1 MSRSF
6 KTIPCAAAVFVLL
19 AGPAWADGYSG
30 LVGADYSTATG
41 GVNGG
46 GVEARALGQ
55 YGVLNAQIDLGYQNG
70 GVNGTGGNIW
80 QGGGD
85 VFLRNA
91 SGTLGA
97 SISRS
102 DFHAQGLS
110 QALTSYGGFAEWY
123 ASSNATLQ
131 IKAGGFNG
139 GISGVYG
146 AAGAVFYLPRHFSL
160 DLNYDYTQIDSA
172 GHATSAGGGVTYFLS
187 QKFPAAIEVQYN
199 HVLETGGGDAVMLEL
214 SYRFGGTGT
223 SLESWDRAGP
233 ARWTA
238 GLNL

>member
-1 MSRSF
+1 MPRSF
-6 KTIPCAAAVFVLL
+6 RTISCAAAGFVLL
-19 AGPAWADGYSG
+19 AAPALADSYSG
-30 LVGADYSTATG
+30 LVGADFSTATG

-70 GVNGTGGNIW
+70 GVNGTGGNVW

-91 SGTLGA
+91 LGSVGA

-102 DFHAQGLS
+102 DFHVQGQS

-123 ASSNATLQ
+123 AASNATIQL
-131 IKAGGFNG
+131 KAGGFNG

-160 DLNYDYTQIDSA
+160 DLNYNYTRIDSA
-172 GHATSAGGGVTYFLS
+172 GHSTSAGGGVTYFVS
-187 QKFPAAIEVQYN
+187 QKFPAAIEVQYD
-199 HVLETGGGDAVMLEL
+199 HGLESGGGDTVMVEL

-233 ARWTA
+233 ARWTG
-238 GLNL
+238 GLSF